1 MLYFV
6 SNMEEIKNMKKTTI
20 SLAVSLLVATGAFAG
35 DKYRIF
41 LGAYSGPTV
50 TELVSNVTP
59 KLKGVEGISDVIAE
73 KRGDKTF
80 VYVNVD
86 EEGESAAKA
95 LLPTVRE
102 KSGINDA
109 YCLAVKRI
117 AGAKSEAKPVK
128 AHVDEMLTS
137 LEEDKSKKVIDHNT
151 TVIPESNKTES
162 NVTLPV
168 MPGIVIID
176 DNKVEKNIDPIYP
189 VAKPEIKAE
198 PKKKVVK
205 ENNITKKI
213 QKAAK
218 DRKLDPSFNSVKIE
232 KAKELSEIVNTKVEE
247 SPITPRPK
255 DEINNNLSEKKKK
268 NLKGDGYNFYQI
280 KKRVEKSDEQD
291 AKDFDALLKA
301 RLKAHEQKQEQKNE
315 VK

>member
-1 MLYFV
+1 
-6 SNMEEIKNMKKTTI
+6 MKKITI

-50 TELVSNVTP
+50 DEMVRDVTP

-80 VYVNVD
+80 VYVNVN

-95 LLPTVRE
+95 LLPTVKE
-102 KSGINDA
+102 KSGISDA
-109 YCLAVKRI
+109 YCLAVKRM

-128 AHVDEMLTS
+128 AHVEEMLTS
-137 LEEDKSKKVIDHNT
+137 LEGDKSKKVIDHKT
-151 TVIPESNKTES
+151 TVIPENNKTEN

-176 DNKVEKNIDPIYP
+176 DNKEKPAE
-189 VAKPEIKAE
+189 VKVE
-198 PKKKVVK
+198 PKPKPKPAVKKLVK
-205 ENNITKKI
+205 PKE
-213 QKAAK
+213 
-218 DRKLDPSFNSVKIE
+218 RKLDSSFTSVKIE
-232 KAKELSEIVNTKVEE
+232 KAKELSEIVGNTKVEE
-247 SPITPRPK
+247 ISPITPRPNK
-255 DEINNNLSEKKKK
+255 EINDNLSEKKKK

-291 AKDFDALLKA
+291 AKDFDALLRA
-301 RLKAHEQKQEQKNE
+301 RMKAHEQKVQTEKAE
-315 VK
+315 AK

>member
-1 MLYFV
+1 
-6 SNMEEIKNMKKTTI
+6 MEEIKNMRKITI

-50 TELVSNVTP
+50 DELVRDVTP

-86 EEGESAAKA
+86 QEGESAAKA

-102 KSGINDA
+102 KSGVSDA
-109 YCLAVKRI
+109 YCLAVKRM

-128 AHVDEMLTS
+128 AHVDEMLNS
-137 LEEDKSKKVIDHNT
+137 LEKDKSSKVIDHNT

-162 NVTLPV
+162 NATLPV

-176 DNKVEKNIDPIYP
+176 DNKEKPAE
-189 VAKPEIKAE
+189 VKAE
-198 PKKKVVK
+198 PKPKPKPAVKKVVK
-205 ENNITKKI
+205 PKE
-213 QKAAK
+213 
-218 DRKLDPSFNSVKIE
+218 RKLDPSFTSVKVE
-232 KAKELSEIVNTKVEE
+232 KAKELSEIVGNTKVEE
-247 SPITPRPK
+247 ISPITPRPK
-255 DEINNNLSEKKKK
+255 DELNENLSEKKKK
-268 NLKGDGYNFYQI
+268 NLKGGDYNFYQI
-280 KKRVEKSDEQD
+280 KKKVEKSDKDD
-291 AKDFDALLKA
+291 AKDFDALLRA
-301 RLKAHEQKQEQKNE
+301 RMKAHEQKNQEEKAQTK
-315 VK
+315 

>member
-1 MLYFV
+1 MRKV
-6 SNMEEIKNMKKTTI
+6 TI

-50 TELVSNVTP
+50 EEMVRDVTP

-80 VYVNVD
+80 VYVNVN

-95 LLPTVRE
+95 LLPTVKE

-109 YCLAVKRI
+109 YCLAVKRM
-117 AGAKSEAKPVK
+117 AGAKNETKPVK

-137 LEEDKSKKVIDHNT
+137 LEEDKSKKIIDHNT

-176 DNKVEKNIDPIYP
+176 DNKEKPAE
-189 VAKPEIKAE
+189 VKVE
-198 PKKKVVK
+198 PKPKPKPAVKKAVK
-205 ENNITKKI
+205 PKE
-213 QKAAK
+213 
-218 DRKLDPSFNSVKIE
+218 RKLDPSFTSVKIE
-232 KAKELSEIVNTKVEE
+232 KAKELSQIVGNTKVEE
-247 SPITPRPK
+247 ISPITPRPK
-255 DEINNNLSEKKKK
+255 DELNENLSEKKKK
-268 NLKGDGYNFYQI
+268 NLKGGDYNFYQI
-280 KKRVEKSDEQD
+280 KKKVEKTDKED
-291 AKDFDALLKA
+291 AKDFDALLRA
-301 RLKAHEQKQEQKNE
+301 RMKAHEQKVQTEKAE
-315 VK
+315 AK

>member
-1 MLYFV
+1 
-6 SNMEEIKNMKKTTI
+6 MKKITI

-50 TELVSNVTP
+50 EEMVRDVTP
-59 KLKGVEGISDVIAE
+59 KLKGVEGISDVVAE

-80 VYVNVD
+80 VYVNVN

-102 KSGINDA
+102 KSGISDA
-109 YCLAVKRI
+109 YCLAVKRM

-128 AHVDEMLTS
+128 AHVNEMLNS

-151 TVIPESNKTES
+151 TVIPENNKTES

-176 DNKVEKNIDPIYP
+176 DNKEKPAE
-189 VAKPEIKAE
+189 AKPA
-198 PKKKVVK
+198 PKPAPKPAVKKPVK
-205 ENNITKKI
+205 PKE
-213 QKAAK
+213 
-218 DRKLDPSFNSVKIE
+218 RKLDSSFTSVKIE
-232 KAKELSEIVNTKVEE
+232 KAKELSEIVGNTKVEE
-247 SPITPRPK
+247 ISPITPRPK
-255 DEINNNLSEKKKK
+255 DELNENLSEKKKK
-268 NLKGDGYNFYQI
+268 NLKGGDYNFYQI
-280 KKRVEKSDEQD
+280 KKKVEKSDKED
-291 AKDFDALLKA
+291 AKDFDALLRA
-301 RLKAHEQKQEQKNE
+301 RMKAHEQKNQENKEQ

>member
-1 MLYFV
+1 
-6 SNMEEIKNMKKTTI
+6 MKKITI

-50 TELVSNVTP
+50 TELISDVTP
-59 KLKGVEGISDVIAE
+59 KLKNVDGISEVVSE
-73 KRGDKTF
+73 HRGDKTYVF
-80 VYVNVD
+80 VNVL
-86 EEGESAAKA
+86 EEGEAAARK
-95 LLPTVRE
+95 LVPVVRE

-109 YCLAVKRI
+109 YCLAVKRMS
-117 AGAKSEAKPVK
+117 GAKSEAKPVK

-151 TVIPESNKTES
+151 TIIPESNKTES

-176 DNKVEKNIDPIYP
+176 DNKEKP
-189 VAKPEIKAE
+189 AEAKAE
-198 PKKKVVK
+198 PKPKPAPKPAVKKPVK
-205 ENNITKKI
+205 PKE
-213 QKAAK
+213 
-218 DRKLDPSFNSVKIE
+218 RKLDPSFTSVKIE
-232 KAKELSEIVNTKVEE
+232 KAKELSEIVGNTKVEE
-247 SPITPRPK
+247 ISPITPRPNK
-255 DEINNNLSEKKKK
+255 EINDNLSENKKK

-301 RLKAHEQKQEQKNE
+301 RLKAHEQKTQEEKAQTK
-315 VK
+315 

>member
-1 MLYFV
+1 MRKV
-6 SNMEEIKNMKKTTI
+6 TV

-50 TELVSNVTP
+50 DEMVRDVTP

-80 VYVNVD
+80 VYVNVN

-95 LLPTVRE
+95 LLPTVKER
-102 KSGINDA
+102 SGINDA
-109 YCLAVKRI
+109 YCLAVKRM

-128 AHVDEMLTS
+128 AHVEEMLTS
-137 LEEDKSKKVIDHNT
+137 LEGDKSKKVIDHNT

-176 DNKVEKNIDPIYP
+176 DNKEKPAE
-189 VAKPEIKAE
+189 VKVE
-198 PKKKVVK
+198 PKPKPKPAVKKVVK
-205 ENNITKKI
+205 
-213 QKAAK
+213 AK
-218 DRKLDPSFNSVKIE
+218 ERKLDPSFTSVKTE
-232 KAKELSEIVNTKVEE
+232 KAKELSQIVGNTKVEE
-247 SPITPRPK
+247 ISPITPRPNK
-255 DEINNNLSEKKKK
+255 EINDNLSEKKKK

-280 KKRVEKSDEQD
+280 KKKVEKSDKED
-291 AKDFDALLKA
+291 AKDFDALLRA
-301 RLKAHEQKQEQKNE
+301 RMKAHEQKVQTEKAE
-315 VK
+315 AK

>member
-1 MLYFV
+1 MRK
-6 SNMEEIKNMKKTTI
+6 ITI

-50 TELVSNVTP
+50 EEMVKDVTP

-86 EEGESAAKA
+86 QEGESAAKA
-95 LLPTVRE
+95 LLPTVKER
-102 KSGINDA
+102 SGINDA
-109 YCLAVKRI
+109 YCLAVKRM

-128 AHVDEMLTS
+128 AHVDEMLNS
-137 LEEDKSKKVIDHNT
+137 LEKDKSSKVIDHNT

-176 DNKVEKNIDPIYP
+176 DNKEKPAE
-189 VAKPEIKAE
+189 VKVE
-198 PKKKVVK
+198 PKPKPKPAVKKPVK
-205 ENNITKKI
+205 PKE
-213 QKAAK
+213 
-218 DRKLDPSFNSVKIE
+218 RKLDPSFTSVKIE
-232 KAKELSEIVNTKVEE
+232 KAKELSQIVGNTKVEE
-247 SPITPRPK
+247 ISPITPRPK
-255 DEINNNLSEKKKK
+255 DELNENLSEKKKK
-268 NLKGDGYNFYQI
+268 NLKGGDYNFYQI
-280 KKRVEKSDEQD
+280 KKKVEKSDKED
-291 AKDFDALLKA
+291 AKDFDALLRA
-301 RLKAHEQKQEQKNE
+301 RMKAHEQKNQENKEQ

>member
-1 MLYFV
+1 
-6 SNMEEIKNMKKTTI
+6 MKKITI

-50 TELVSNVTP
+50 TELISDVTP
-59 KLKGVEGISDVIAE
+59 KLKNVDGISEVVSE
-73 KRGDKTF
+73 HRGDKTYVF
-80 VYVNVD
+80 VNVL
-86 EEGESAAKA
+86 EEGEAAARK
-95 LLPTVRE
+95 LVPVVRE

-117 AGAKSEAKPVK
+117 AGAKSEAKSAK

-137 LEEDKSKKVIDHNT
+137 LEGDKSKKVIDHNT

-162 NVTLPV
+162 NATLPV

-176 DNKVEKNIDPIYP
+176 DNKEKPAEVKPATKPAPKPAVKKP
-189 VAKPEIKAE
+189 VKP
-198 PKKKVVK
+198 K
-205 ENNITKKI
+205 E
-213 QKAAK
+213 
-218 DRKLDPSFNSVKIE
+218 RKLDPSFTSVKIK
-232 KAKELSEIVNTKVEE
+232 KAKELSEIVGNTKVEE
-247 SPITPRPK
+247 ISPITPRPNK
-255 DEINNNLSEKKKK
+255 EINDNLSEKKKK

-301 RLKAHEQKQEQKNE
+301 RLKAHEQKTQEEKAQTK
-315 VK
+315 

>member
-1 MLYFV
+1 
-6 SNMEEIKNMKKTTI
+6 MKKVTI

-50 TELVSNVTP
+50 DEMVRDVTP

-80 VYVNVD
+80 VYVNVN

-128 AHVDEMLTS
+128 AHINEMLNS

-151 TVIPESNKTES
+151 TVIPESNKTEN

-176 DNKVEKNIDPIYP
+176 DNKEKP
-189 VAKPEIKAE
+189 AEAKAE
-198 PKKKVVK
+198 PKPKPKPKPPVKKPVK
-205 ENNITKKI
+205 PKEK
-213 QKAAK
+213 
-218 DRKLDPSFNSVKIE
+218 KLDPSFNTVKIE

-255 DEINNNLSEKKKK
+255 DELNDNLSEKKKK
-268 NLKGDGYNFYQI
+268 NLKGGDYNFYQI
-280 KKRVEKSDEQD
+280 KKKVEKSDKED
-291 AKDFDALLKA
+291 AKDFDALLRA
-301 RLKAHEQKQEQKNE
+301 RLKSHEQKNQEEKAQTK
-315 VK
+315 

>member
-1 MLYFV
+1 
-6 SNMEEIKNMKKTTI
+6 MKKITI

-35 DKYRIF
+35 DKYRIL

-50 TELVSNVTP
+50 TELISDVTP
-59 KLKGVEGISDVIAE
+59 KLKNVDGISEVVSE
-73 KRGDKTF
+73 HRGDKTYVF
-80 VYVNVD
+80 VNVL
-86 EEGESAAKA
+86 EEGEAAARK
-95 LLPTVRE
+95 LVPVVRE

-128 AHVDEMLTS
+128 AHINEMLNS

-151 TVIPESNKTES
+151 TIIPESNKTES

-176 DNKVEKNIDPIYP
+176 DNKEKPAE
-189 VAKPEIKAE
+189 VKVE
-198 PKKKVVK
+198 PKPKPAPKPAVKKPVNPK
-205 ENNITKKI
+205 E
-213 QKAAK
+213 
-218 DRKLDPSFNSVKIE
+218 RKLDPSFTSVKIE
-232 KAKELSEIVNTKVEE
+232 KAKELSQIVGNTKVEE
-247 SPITPRPK
+247 ISPITPRPNK
-255 DEINNNLSEKKKK
+255 EINDNLSEKKKK

-301 RLKAHEQKQEQKNE
+301 RLKAHEQKINE
-315 VK
+315 EKAQTK

>member
-1 MLYFV
+1 MKFKYKRVIFLFKHGGD
-6 SNMEEIKNMKKTTI
+6 KNMRKVTI

-50 TELVSNVTP
+50 EEMVKDVTP

-80 VYVNVD
+80 VYVNVN

-95 LLPTVRE
+95 LLPTVKE
-102 KSGINDA
+102 KSGVSDA
-109 YCLAVKRI
+109 YCLAVKRM

-128 AHVDEMLTS
+128 AHVNEMLNS

-168 MPGIVIID
+168 MPGIVIIN
-176 DNKVEKNIDPIYP
+176 DNKEKPAE
-189 VAKPEIKAE
+189 VKPA
-198 PKKKVVK
+198 PKPAPKPAVKKVVK
-205 ENNITKKI
+205 
-213 QKAAK
+213 AK
-218 DRKLDPSFNSVKIE
+218 ERKLDPSFTSVKIE
-232 KAKELSEIVNTKVEE
+232 KAKELSEIVGNTKVEE
-247 SPITPRPK
+247 ISPITPRPNK
-255 DEINNNLSEKKKK
+255 EINDNLSEKKKK

-291 AKDFDALLKA
+291 AKDFDALLRA
-301 RLKAHEQKQEQKNE
+301 RMKAHEQKVQTEKAE
-315 VK
+315 AK

>member
-1 MLYFV
+1 
-6 SNMEEIKNMKKTTI
+6 MKKITI

-50 TELVSNVTP
+50 EEMVKDVTP
-59 KLKGVEGISDVIAE
+59 KLKGIEGISDVIAE

-80 VYVNVD
+80 VYVNVN

-95 LLPTVRE
+95 LLPTVKE

-109 YCLAVKRI
+109 YCLAVKRM
-117 AGAKSEAKPVK
+117 AGAKNETKPVK

-137 LEEDKSKKVIDHNT
+137 LEGDKSKKVIDHNT

-176 DNKVEKNIDPIYP
+176 DNKEKPAE
-189 VAKPEIKAE
+189 VKVE
-198 PKKKVVK
+198 PKPKPKPAVKKPVK
-205 ENNITKKI
+205 PKE
-213 QKAAK
+213 
-218 DRKLDPSFNSVKIE
+218 RKLDPSFTSVKVE
-232 KAKELSEIVNTKVEE
+232 KAKELSEIVGNTKVEE
-247 SPITPRPK
+247 ISPITPRPK
-255 DEINNNLSEKKKK
+255 DELNENLSEKKKK
-268 NLKGDGYNFYQI
+268 NLKGGDYNFYQI
-280 KKRVEKSDEQD
+280 KKKVEKSDKDD
-291 AKDFDALLKA
+291 AKDFDALLRARMKA
-301 RLKAHEQKQEQKNE
+301 RSTVINNIGISE
-315 VK
+315 

>member
-1 MLYFV
+1 
-6 SNMEEIKNMKKTTI
+6 MKKITI

-50 TELVSNVTP
+50 EEMVRDVTP
-59 KLKGVEGISDVIAE
+59 KLKGVEGISDVVAE

-80 VYVNVD
+80 VYVNVN

-95 LLPTVRE
+95 LLPTVKER
-102 KSGINDA
+102 SGISDA
-109 YCLAVKRI
+109 YCLAVKRM

-128 AHVDEMLTS
+128 AHVDEMLNS

-151 TVIPESNKTES
+151 TIIPESNKTES

-176 DNKVEKNIDPIYP
+176 DNKEKPAE
-189 VAKPEIKAE
+189 VKVE
-198 PKKKVVK
+198 PKPKLKPAVKKPVK
-205 ENNITKKI
+205 PKE
-213 QKAAK
+213 
-218 DRKLDPSFNSVKIE
+218 RKLDPSFTSVKIE
-232 KAKELSEIVNTKVEE
+232 KAKELSEIVGNNKVEE
-247 SPITPRPK
+247 ISPITPRPK
-255 DEINNNLSEKKKK
+255 DELNENLSDKKKK
-268 NLKGDGYNFYQI
+268 NLKGGDYNFYQI
-280 KKRVEKSDEQD
+280 KKKVEKTDKED
-291 AKDFDALLKA
+291 AKDFDALLRA
-301 RLKAHEQKQEQKNE
+301 RLKAHEQKNQENKEQ

>member
-1 MLYFV
+1 MRK
-6 SNMEEIKNMKKTTI
+6 ITI

-50 TELVSNVTP
+50 DEMVRDVTP

-86 EEGESAAKA
+86 QEGESAAKA
-95 LLPTVRE
+95 LLPTVKE

-109 YCLAVKRI
+109 YCLAVKRM

-128 AHVDEMLTS
+128 AHVDEMLNS
-137 LEEDKSKKVIDHNT
+137 LEKDKSSKVIDHNT
-151 TVIPESNKTES
+151 TIIPESNKTES

-168 MPGIVIID
+168 MPGIVIGIVIID
-176 DNKVEKNIDPIYP
+176 DNKEKP
-189 VAKPEIKAE
+189 AEAKAE
-198 PKKKVVK
+198 PKPKPKPAVKKPVK
-205 ENNITKKI
+205 PKE
-213 QKAAK
+213 
-218 DRKLDPSFNSVKIE
+218 RKLDPNFTSVKVE
-232 KAKELSEIVNTKVEE
+232 KAKELSEIVGNNKVEE
-247 SPITPRPK
+247 ISPITPRPNK
-255 DEINNNLSEKKKK
+255 EINDNLSEKKKK

-291 AKDFDALLKA
+291 AKDFDALLRA
-301 RLKAHEQKQEQKNE
+301 RLKSHEQKIQTEKAE
-315 VK
+315 AK

>member
-1 MLYFV
+1 
-6 SNMEEIKNMKKTTI
+6 MKKVTI

-50 TELVSNVTP
+50 EEMVKDVTP
-59 KLKGVEGISDVIAE
+59 KLKGIEGISDVIAE

-80 VYVNVD
+80 VYVNVN

-128 AHVDEMLTS
+128 AHINEMLNS

-151 TVIPESNKTES
+151 TVIPESNKTEN

-176 DNKVEKNIDPIYP
+176 DNKEKP
-189 VAKPEIKAE
+189 AEAKAE
-198 PKKKVVK
+198 PKPKPKPKPPVKKPVK
-205 ENNITKKI
+205 PKEK
-213 QKAAK
+213 
-218 DRKLDPSFNSVKIE
+218 KLDPSFNTVKIE

-255 DEINNNLSEKKKK
+255 DELNDNLSEKKKK
-268 NLKGDGYNFYQI
+268 NLKGGDYNFYQI
-280 KKRVEKSDEQD
+280 KKKVEKSDKED
-291 AKDFDALLKA
+291 AKDFDALLRA
-301 RLKAHEQKQEQKNE
+301 RLKSHEQKNQEEKAQTK
-315 VK
+315 

>member
-1 MLYFV
+1 MRK
-6 SNMEEIKNMKKTTI
+6 ITI

-50 TELVSNVTP
+50 EEMVRDVTP

-80 VYVNVD
+80 VYVNVN

-95 LLPTVRE
+95 LLPTVKER
-102 KSGINDA
+102 SGINNA
-109 YCLAVKRI
+109 YCLAVKRM

-137 LEEDKSKKVIDHNT
+137 LEGDKSKKVIDHNT
-151 TVIPESNKTES
+151 TIIPESNKTES

-176 DNKVEKNIDPIYP
+176 DNKEKPAE
-189 VAKPEIKAE
+189 VKVE
-198 PKKKVVK
+198 PKPKPKPAVKKPVK
-205 ENNITKKI
+205 PKE
-213 QKAAK
+213 
-218 DRKLDPSFNSVKIE
+218 RKLDPSFTSVKIE
-232 KAKELSEIVNTKVEE
+232 KAKELSEIVGNNKVEE
-247 SPITPRPK
+247 ISPITPRPNK
-255 DEINNNLSEKKKK
+255 EINDNLSEKKKK

-280 KKRVEKSDEQD
+280 KKKVEKTDKED
-291 AKDFDALLKA
+291 AKDFDALLRA
-301 RLKAHEQKQEQKNE
+301 RLKAHEQKVQTEKAE
-315 VK
+315 AK

>member
-1 MLYFV
+1 
-6 SNMEEIKNMKKTTI
+6 MKKVTI

-50 TELVSNVTP
+50 EEMVKDVTP

-80 VYVNVD
+80 VYVNVN

-95 LLPTVRE
+95 LLPTVKE

-109 YCLAVKRI
+109 YCLAVKRM
-117 AGAKSEAKPVK
+117 AGAKNETKPVK

-137 LEEDKSKKVIDHNT
+137 LEGDKSKKVIDHNT

-168 MPGIVIID
+168 MPGIVIVD
-176 DNKVEKNIDPIYP
+176 DNKEKPAE
-189 VAKPEIKAE
+189 VKVE
-198 PKKKVVK
+198 PKPKPKPAVKKPVK
-205 ENNITKKI
+205 HKE
-213 QKAAK
+213 
-218 DRKLDPSFNSVKIE
+218 RKLDPSFTSVKIE
-232 KAKELSEIVNTKVEE
+232 KAKELSQIVGNTKVEE
-247 SPITPRPK
+247 ISPITPRPNK
-255 DEINNNLSEKKKK
+255 EINDNLSEKKKK

-291 AKDFDALLKA
+291 AKDFDALLRA
-301 RLKAHEQKQEQKNE
+301 RLKAHEQKVQTEKAE
-315 VK
+315 TK

>member
-1 MLYFV
+1 MRK
-6 SNMEEIKNMKKTTI
+6 ITI

-50 TELVSNVTP
+50 TELISDVTP
-59 KLKGVEGISDVIAE
+59 KLKNVDGISEVVSE
-73 KRGDKTF
+73 HRGDKTYVF
-80 VYVNVD
+80 VNVL
-86 EEGESAAKA
+86 EEGEAAARK
-95 LLPTVRE
+95 LVPVVRE

-117 AGAKSEAKPVK
+117 AGAKSEARPVK

-151 TVIPESNKTES
+151 TIIPESNKTES

-176 DNKVEKNIDPIYP
+176 DNKD
-189 VAKPEIKAE
+189 KPAEVKTE
-198 PKKKVVK
+198 PKPKPKPAVKKPVK
-205 ENNITKKI
+205 PKE
-213 QKAAK
+213 
-218 DRKLDPSFNSVKIE
+218 RKLDPSFTSVKIE
-232 KAKELSEIVNTKVEE
+232 KAKELSEIVGNNKAEE
-247 SPITPRPK
+247 ISPITPRPNK
-255 DEINNNLSEKKKK
+255 EINDNLSEKKKK

-301 RLKAHEQKQEQKNE
+301 RLKAHEQKIQENKEQAK
-315 VK
+315 

>member
-1 MLYFV
+1 
-6 SNMEEIKNMKKTTI
+6 MKKITI

-35 DKYRIF
+35 DKYIIF

-50 TELVSNVTP
+50 EEMVRDVTP

-80 VYVNVD
+80 VYVNVN

-95 LLPTVRE
+95 LLPTVKER
-102 KSGINDA
+102 SGISDA
-109 YCLAVKRI
+109 YCLAVKRM

-137 LEEDKSKKVIDHNT
+137 LEGDKSKKVIDHNT
-151 TVIPESNKTES
+151 TIIPESNKTES

-176 DNKVEKNIDPIYP
+176 DNKEKPAE
-189 VAKPEIKAE
+189 VKVE
-198 PKKKVVK
+198 PKPKPKPAVKKPVK
-205 ENNITKKI
+205 PKEK
-213 QKAAK
+213 
-218 DRKLDPSFNSVKIE
+218 KLDPSFTSVKIE
-232 KAKELSEIVNTKVEE
+232 KAKELSEIVGNNKVEE
-247 SPITPRPK
+247 ISPITPRPK
-255 DEINNNLSEKKKK
+255 DELNENLSEKKKK
-268 NLKGDGYNFYQI
+268 NLKGGDYNFYQI
-280 KKRVEKSDEQD
+280 KKKVEKSDKED
-291 AKDFDALLKA
+291 AKDFDALLRA
-301 RLKAHEQKQEQKNE
+301 RMKAHEQKKQEEQ